1 MQPVHDSRCVKKLV
15 LLSYFR
21 CASSVFCGSPTAA
34 GLFLCWPAGVFF
46 QVCFLFDPTCLDRLS
61 RPPFDLGVRSQR
73 VCCMCVC
80 VLLHFGLCAA
90 QLPQATA
97 LWCVFSKFSSHA
109 AGWNFTRFLSLS
121 ISFCFCV
128 CLSVSS
134 PLSPRFFFV
143 SSTLTHSHTH
153 KRKHTSVSC
162 KWQCFSGLSHWRST
176 VCTVCI
182 VLACTDLCCVCW
194 QHKGNN

>member
-1 MQPVHDSRCVKKLV
+1 MELQSRAASSWLVWCVKKLA

-21 CASSVFCGSPTAA
+21 CVSSVFCGSPTAA

-61 RPPFDLGVRSQR
+61 RPPFDLGVQSQR

-90 QLPQATA
+90 QPPQATA

-134 PLSPRFFFV
+134 PLSPRFFLCV
-143 SSTLTHSHTH
+143 SFLHTHTHRLTHTQ
-153 KRKHTSVSC
+153 T
-162 KWQCFSGLSHWRST
+162 
-176 VCTVCI
+176 
-182 VLACTDLCCVCW
+182 
-194 QHKGNN
+194 